1 MNILDIIILVCF
13 LPGIIKG
20 LSKGFLEQALTFLGM
35 FAAVFSAFRLRETVC
50 TWLMPRL
57 DMSETLLNVV
67 SFALILIG
75 VSVLALLLAK
85 LLTKVIEMMMLGWLN
100 RLLGALMACLTT
112 LIVLGVVIVLFDTV
126 NLKFDLVH
134 SPILDDSLLYGKIK
148 DLAYIAF
155 PYLKQLLLKQS

>member
-1 MNILDIIILVCF
+1 MGTRASSPATIAGEM
-13 LPGIIKG
+13 GIAREQ
-20 LSKGFLEQALTFLGM
+20 LSA
-35 FAAVFSAFRLRETVC
+35 
-50 TWLMPRL
+50 WLSRHHI
-57 DMSETLLNVV
+57 DY
-67 SFALILIG
+67 A
-75 VSVLALLLAK
+75 
-85 LLTKVIEMMMLGWLN
+85 GWLN

-112 LIVLGVVIVLFDTV
+112 LIVLGVVIVLFDTI

>member
-1 MNILDIIILVCF
+1 
-13 LPGIIKG
+13 
-20 LSKGFLEQALTFLGM
+20 
-35 FAAVFSAFRLRETVC
+35 
-50 TWLMPRL
+50 
-57 DMSETLLNVV
+57 MSETLLNVV

-112 LIVLGVVIVLFDTV
+112 LIVLGVVIVLFDTI